1 MEVVNAVTGD
11 NGAVSLFAASRRA
24 VHATLEAKLQVV
36 FKDPHVNPE
45 IGGLF
50 VV

>member
-1 MEVVNAVTGD
+1 MKVVNAVSRD

-24 VHATLEAKLQVV
+24 VHAPLEAKLQIV